1 MDNWR
6 GKREKRKKNRR
17 TKKIT
22 SREKNDGHN
31 VEPWGKIKG
40 RRRGEGKKWYTKWKK
55 GDLGKKEGKFW
66 RTVGKYNVQ
75 GKTTSR
81 Y

>member
-1 MDNWR
+1 MK
-6 GKREKRKKNRR
+6 GEKIKEKKNRR

-40 RRRGEGKKWYTKWKK
+40 RRRGEGKNDIVTKGKK
-55 GDLGKKEGKFW
+55 GDFGKKEGKFW